1 MVSDA
6 EKFIRF
12 CESDFGKRVLGKE
25 AKYVYK
31 ELKSRQNILDI
42 GCGIGQFEQ
51 KIKDL
56 NITGLDSSEEMLEE
70 SRRRSN
76 KTFVLGN
83 AENLDFS
90 DSSFDAVFYAA
101 TLEFIDDCQKA
112 IQEALRVTKPN
123 GKLLVM
129 MLNPESEYFHEHM
142 RREGSYFRKVK
153 HTNLKKIRDH
163 ISKFYRITKE
173 EYFLGINGQKVF
185 NTANK
190 KFASLYV
197 IVGKKLYKWGCCK

>member
-1 MVSDA
+1 MTSDV
-6 EKFIRF
+6 EKFVRF
-12 CESDFGKRVLGKE
+12 CESKFGKKVLEKE
-25 AKYVYK
+25 VEYIYRG
-31 ELKSRQNILDI
+31 LKGYQNILDV

-51 KIKDL
+51 KLQEL
-56 NITGLDSSEEMLEE
+56 NITGLDSSEAMLREA
-70 SRRRSN
+70 RRRSN

-83 AENLDFS
+83 AENLDFN

-101 TLEFIDDCQKA
+101 TLEFIDDYYKA

-142 RREGSYFRKVK
+142 QREGSYFRKVK
-153 HTNLKKIRDH
+153 HTNLKEIRDH

-173 EYFLGINGQKVF
+173 EYFLGINGQKV
-185 NTANK
+185 
-190 KFASLYV
+190 
-197 IVGKKLYKWGCCK
+197 